1 MIDFLLQVGQQTWWI
16 LKEAAVFLLFGYA
29 LAGVLAVLVP
39 ARTLTRFLGT
49 GKVRSV
55 LWAAAL
61 GVPLPLCSC
70 GVLPT
75 ALGLRKQGATN
86 GATVAFLV
94 ATPETG
100 VDSISLSY
108 ALMDPVITV
117 FRPLAAMVTAISAGL
132 ATNFFGEP
140 GRSNERA
147 PDADPAASAPDLC
160 CQHDHDDGHHDHEHG
175 HGHAAGLLGAEPAGP
190 AAPPLQTARDI
201 YAYAFRELLD
211 ETSYWLILGIVLS
224 GVVAAALPPSFF
236 AQYLGGGFVSML
248 VMLAIGVP
256 IYTCA
261 SSSTPIAAALVLKGL
276 NPGAALV
283 FLLAGPATNLG
294 SLTVLL
300 KFLGAR
306 VVAIYLAS
314 IVVVSLCAGYALN
327 WVYAAWQLDPAAT
340 FGAATAIIPEPV
352 KIGAA
357 VLLIGLLLVSLRRAH
372 VPGEWLWLRDR
383 IAALTGIGITAR
395 RLQVGALTAALL
407 LYLGSG
413 LFSVQPGE
421 IGIRQRFGRIV
432 APDLTPGLHYRLP
445 WPFESHRI
453 VPTDLVRRAEF
464 GFRSAAAADLGAKT
478 RARDLLTVGGPSNP
492 VPNAIKTT
500 GFWFEKQSVPEE
512 SFLLTGDGNF
522 IDIRFS
528 VQYRVKDPVAFA
540 YRMAEPEA
548 LVRSLTLAAL
558 RGVVATGSID
568 AVYTTDRG
576 AIERRVQRGVQAR
589 LDGYGAGIEL
599 LSVRLL
605 YVHPPA
611 EVHDA
616 FRDVASAQEDKLR
629 TINRAETFAV
639 EKVNRAQGEAAA
651 KVEEA
656 KALEDERVRHAEGDA
671 AGFDLKVEAYQRAP
685 ELTRF
690 RLQLETIEVV
700 LPGVQKFVRPG
711 ADQLKD
717 LDLWLLEPFGA
728 GRK

>member
-1 MIDFLLQVGQQTWWI
+1 MVDFLLQVGVQTWWI
-16 LKEAAVFLLFGYA
+16 LKEAAIFLLFGFA
-29 LAGVLAVLVP
+29 LAGVLAILVP
-39 ARTLTRFLGT
+39 ARTLTRFFGT

-75 ALGLRKQGATN
+75 ALGLRKQGATR
-86 GATVAFLV
+86 GATVAFLI

-108 ALMDPVITV
+108 ALMDPIITV

-132 ATNFFGEP
+132 ATNFLGEP
-140 GRSNERA
+140 RRPKEVA
-147 PDADPAASAPDLC
+147 ADAKEDAAAAPDLC
-160 CQHDHDDGHHDHEHG
+160 CAHDHEHG
-175 HGHAAGLLGAEPAGP
+175 HSHDHVHAHDDAAGPDGSSSRSAS
-190 AAPPLQTARDI
+190 PPLQTVRDI

-224 GVVAAALPPSFF
+224 GVVAAALPPTFF
-236 AQYLGGGFVSML
+236 AQYLGGGFASML
-248 VMLAIGVP
+248 VMLLIGIP

-314 IVVVSLCAGYALN
+314 IVVVTLLAGYALN
-327 WVYAAWQLDPAAT
+327 WIYAAWQLDPRAT

-352 KIGAA
+352 KIAGAL
-357 VLLIGLLLVSLRRAH
+357 VLIGLLLVSLRRAH
-372 VPGEWLWLRDR
+372 VPDEWLWLRDR
-383 IAALTGIGITAR
+383 IGRLTGVGLTSR
-395 RLQVGALTAALL
+395 RLRAAAVVAALL
-407 LYLGSG
+407 LYCSTG

-421 IGIRQRFGRIV
+421 IGIKLRFGAIT
-432 APDLTPGLHYRLP
+432 APDLAPGLHYRLP
-445 WPFESHRI
+445 WPFESDRI
-453 VPTDLVRRAEF
+453 VPTDLVRRAEL
-464 GFRSAAAADLGAKT
+464 GFRSAADLGART
-478 RARDLLTVGGPSNP
+478 LARDQLTVGGPSNP
-492 VPNAIKTT
+492 VPSAIKAT
-500 GFWFEKQSVPEE
+500 GFWFEKQSVLAE

-528 VQYRVKDPVAFA
+528 VQYRVKNPVAFA
-540 YRMAEPEA
+540 YQMAEPEA

-558 RGVVATGSID
+558 RGVVATASID
-568 AVYTTDRG
+568 AVYTTDRD
-576 AIERRVQRGVQAR
+576 AIEQRVRRSVQAR
-589 LDGYGAGIEL
+589 LDGYDAGIEL

-639 EKVNRAQGEAAA
+639 EKVNQAQGEAAA
-651 KVEEA
+651 KIEEA
-656 KALEDERVRHAEGDA
+656 KAFQEARILQAEGDA
-671 AGFDLKVEAYQRAP
+671 AGFSLKVDAYRQAP

-690 RLQLETIEVV
+690 RLQLETIEAV

-711 ADQLKD
+711 ADELKD
-717 LDLWLLEPFGA
+717 FDLWLLDPLGA
-728 GRK
+728 GQK

>member
-1 MIDFLLQVGQQTWWI
+1 MIDFLLQVAVQTWWI
-16 LKEAAVFLLFGYA
+16 LKEAAIFLLFGFA

-49 GKVRSV
+49 GKIRSV

-75 ALGLRKQGATN
+75 ALGLRRQGATK

-108 ALMDPVITV
+108 ALMDPVITI
-117 FRPLAAMVTAISAGL
+117 FRPLAAMVTAVTAGL
-132 ATNFFGEP
+132 ATNFLGEA
-140 GRSNERA
+140 RRAEAATEANAEA
-147 PDADPAASAPDLC
+147 PDPC
-160 CQHDHDDGHHDHEHG
+160 CQHDHDHG
-175 HGHAAGLLGAEPAGP
+175 HGDHDHGAGLLGTAVPG
-190 AAPPLQTARDI
+190 AASPPLQTVRDI

-224 GVVAAALPPSFF
+224 GVVAAALPPDFF
-236 AQYLGGGFVSML
+236 AQSLSGGFVSML
-248 VMLAIGVP
+248 VMLAIGIP

-300 KFLGAR
+300 KFLGIR
-306 VVAIYLAS
+306 VVALYLAS
-314 IVVVSLCAGYALN
+314 IVVVSLAAGYALN
-327 WVYAAWQLDPAAT
+327 WVYAAWQLDPVAT
-340 FGAATAIIPEPV
+340 FGAATAVIPEPV
-352 KIGAA
+352 KIGGA
-357 VLLIGLLLVSLRRAH
+357 VVLIGLLLVSLRRAH

-383 IAALTGIGITAR
+383 IAGLTGIGITAR
-395 RLQVGALTAALL
+395 GLQATGLAMALL

-421 IGIRQRFGRIV
+421 TGIKLRFGRIT
-432 APDLTPGLHYRLP
+432 APDLPPGLHYRLP
-445 WPFESHRI
+445 WPIESHRI
-453 VPTDLVRRAEF
+453 VPTELVRRAEL
-464 GFRSAAAADLGAKT
+464 GFRSGNADLGART
-478 RARDLLTVGGPSNP
+478 LARNLLTVGGPSNP
-492 VPNAIKTT
+492 VPNAIKAT

-522 IDIRFS
+522 IDVRFS

-540 YRMAEPEA
+540 YRIAEPGA

-558 RGVVATGSID
+558 RAVVATGSID
-568 AVYTTDRG
+568 AVYTSDRG
-576 AIERRVQRGVQAR
+576 RIERRVRERVQAR

-599 LSVRLL
+599 LSVNLL

-639 EKVNRAQGEAAA
+639 EGVNQAQGEAAA
-651 KVEEA
+651 KVEAA
-656 KALEDERVRHAEGDA
+656 KAFEDERVRHAEGDA
-671 AGFDLKVEAYQRAP
+671 AGFDLKLEAYQQAP

-690 RLQLETIEVV
+690 RLQLETIEAV

-717 LDLWLLEPFGA
+717 LDLWLLEPFGVA
-728 GRK
+728 RK